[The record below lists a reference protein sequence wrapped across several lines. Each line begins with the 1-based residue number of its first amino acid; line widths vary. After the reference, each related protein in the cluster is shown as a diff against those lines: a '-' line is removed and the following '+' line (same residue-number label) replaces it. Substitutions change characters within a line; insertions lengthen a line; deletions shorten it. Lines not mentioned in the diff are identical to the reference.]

1 MVQVTHDPTVFID
14 AVKSH
19 FYSEVW
25 ILVLLVLLCIV
36 AVIGSFSC
44 SKPFSGTSKR
54 KTLIILLMACL
65 GAVVLLTIRA
75 VGFLPVYTDYKNM
88 SYIVEE
94 DAEFYI
100 IEGTNNPWDAKNEVL
115 VTTGDGEEIK
125 LTITNDHKF
134 ETDITLNGTVVYT
147 KHSKHIVWYS
157 IED

>member
-1 MVQVTHDPTVFID
+1 MTCAPTVFID

-19 FYSEVW
+19 FYSEVL

-36 AVIGSFSC
+36 AVIGSFFC
-44 SKPFSGTSKR
+44 FKPYTGTSKR
-54 KTLIILLMACL
+54 RMWIIVLLACL
-65 GAVVLLTIRA
+65 GSGVLLTIRT

-100 IEGTNNPWDAKNEVL
+100 IDGTNNPWEAKNEVL
-115 VTTGDGEEIK
+115 VTTSNGEEMK
-125 LTITNDHKF
+125 LTITNDHQF
-134 ETDITLNGTVVYT
+134 EAEVALKGTVVYT

-157 IED
+157 TED